1 MMIDVYTHIL
11 PPKYLEERNKRAGAG
26 FKSQYAKYPIANP
39 GLTDLN
45 IRFRIM
51 DKFKD
56 LVHVLTIAG
65 PNVESITSP
74 KDAVE
79 LAKIANDE
87 MAELVLKYPDRFVG
101 AVACLPMNDVDAA
114 LKEADR
120 TINELKFRGI
130 EIFTD
135 INGKPV
141 DSPEFWPFYEKMEAY
156 NLPVLLHPR
165 RENTRADY
173 AGEPSSKYLIYT
185 NFGWPYE
192 SSVAMAR
199 LAFSGVFEKYPN
211 LKVLTHH
218 AGGMVPFFAKRVQ
231 LSHDFNRMRMGYTYD
246 PPITKAPLDYYR
258 LFYCDTAIQGNAPA
272 LMCAYD
278 FFGADHMLFGTDM
291 PYDNQLGERA
301 TRETIDAILEMT
313 LPEIDR
319 KKIFEDN
326 ARKLFRLPV

>member
-1 MMIDVYTHIL
+1 MLIDVFTHIL
-11 PPKYLEERNKRAGAG
+11 PPNYLEERNKRAGAG
-26 FKSQYAKYPIANP
+26 FTSQYAKYPIANP

-56 LVHVLTIAG
+56 MVQVLTIAG
-65 PNVESITSP
+65 PNVESITKP

-79 LAKIANDE
+79 LAKMANDA
-87 MAELVLKYPDRFVG
+87 MAELVLKYPDRFAG

-114 LKEADR
+114 LQEADR
-120 TINELKFRGI
+120 TIKDLNFRGV

-135 INGKPV
+135 INGKPI
-141 DSPEFWPFYEKMEAY
+141 DSPEFMPLFEKMAYY

-165 RENTRADY
+165 RENSRADY
-173 AGEPSSKYLIYT
+173 IGEALSKYLVYT

-192 SSVAMAR
+192 TSVAMAR
-199 LAFSGVFEKYPN
+199 IAFSGIFEKYPN

-218 AGGMVPFFAKRVQ
+218 AGGMVPFFSKRIE
-231 LSHDFNRMRMGYTYD
+231 LAHDFNRMRMGYRYEHHL
-246 PPITKAPLDYYR
+246 TKAPIDYYR
-258 LFYCDTAIQGNAPA
+258 MFYCDTAIQGNTSG

-291 PYDNQLGERA
+291 PYDSQLGERA
-301 TRETIDAILEMT
+301 IRETLRSVEEMGILKTE
-313 LPEIDR
+313 
-319 KKIFEDN
+319 KKMIFEDN
-326 ARKLFRLPV
+326 ARKLLRLPV

>member
-39 GLTDLN
+39 GLTSLD

-79 LAKIANDE
+79 LAMIANDE
-87 MAELVLKYPDRFVG
+87 MAELVMKYPDRFVG
-101 AVACLPMNDVDAA
+101 AVACLPMNDVNAA

-120 TINELKFRGI
+120 TINELKFKGI

-141 DSPEFWPFYEKMEAY
+141 DSPEFWPFYEKMEQC

-173 AGEPSSKYLIYT
+173 AGEWVGGQIGGFDEGYWAYAPSPPPSPHYR
-185 NFGWPYE
+185 G
-192 SSVAMAR
+192 A
-199 LAFSGVFEKYPN
+199 GVGVRGN
-211 LKVLTHH
+211 LH
-218 AGGMVPFFAKRVQ
+218 A
-231 LSHDFNRMRMGYTYD
+231 FNRS
-246 PPITKAPLDYYR
+246 
-258 LFYCDTAIQGNAPA
+258 
-272 LMCAYD
+272 
-278 FFGADHMLFGTDM
+278 FFGSKIGSS
-291 PYDNQLGERA
+291 A
-301 TRETIDAILEMT
+301 TIAGKRWPRISTSSFVPT
-313 LPEIDR
+313 S
-319 KKIFEDN
+319 
-326 ARKLFRLPV
+326 ARSNRT